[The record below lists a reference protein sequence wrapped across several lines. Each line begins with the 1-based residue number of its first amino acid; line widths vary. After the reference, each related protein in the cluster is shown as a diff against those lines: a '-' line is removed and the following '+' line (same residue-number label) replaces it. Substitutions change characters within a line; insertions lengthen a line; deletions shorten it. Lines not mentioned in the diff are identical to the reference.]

1 MRPRRLFTHDDDT
14 SKPTTKGFAMAG
26 TVDDFIKRFGNQ
38 QTMDDREA
46 SQVFDRF
53 ASEDPNDRDFDNN
66 EMYSGATEY
75 LGKLPEPEFQ
85 QAAQNAYESAPPNQ
99 RKGLVGSLLRAL
111 QGRGENPANLGGLF
125 GQGGS
130 VPADMSPQ
138 QYAQLANY
146 TRQRHPDAIQDV
158 VREQP
163 WIVKAMGNPVLMGAL
178 GMVASRMI
186 KKRMSPPSQARRGG
200 GLFG

>member
-1 MRPRRLFTHDDDT
+1 
-14 SKPTTKGFAMAG
+14 MAG
-26 TVDDFIKRFGNQ
+26 TVDDFIKRFGSQ

-46 SQVFDRF
+46 AQVFDRF
-53 ASEDPNDRDFDNN
+53 ASTDPNDRDFDNN

-85 QAAQNAYESAPPNQ
+85 HAAQSAYASAPPEQ
-99 RKGLVGSLLRAL
+99 KQGLVGSLLRAL
-111 QGRGENPANLGGLF
+111 QGRGENPSNLAGLF
-125 GQGGS
+125 GSGGS
-130 VPADMSPQ
+130 IPREMTPQ

-146 TRQRHPDAIQDV
+146 TRQRHPDAMQEV

-163 WIVKAMGNPVLMGAL
+163 WIMKAMGNPILMGAL

-186 KKRMSPPSQARRGG
+186 KNRTRPPTQERRG

>member
-1 MRPRRLFTHDDDT
+1 
-14 SKPTTKGFAMAG
+14 MAG
-26 TVDDFIKRFGNQ
+26 TVDDFIKRFGGQ

-46 SQVFDRF
+46 SQFLDRF
-53 ASEDPNDRDFDNN
+53 ASNDPNDRDFDND
-66 EMYSGATEY
+66 ELSSSATEY

-85 QAAQNAYESAPPNQ
+85 QAAQNAYSNAAPQ
-99 RKGLVGSLLRAL
+99 QQQGLVGSLLRAL
-111 QGRGENPANLGGLF
+111 QGRGVNPASLGGLF
-125 GQGGS
+125 GQGGR
-130 VPADMSPQ
+130 VPEQMDPQ

-146 TRQRHPDAIQDV
+146 ARQRHPDAIQEV

-163 WIVKAMGNPVLMGAL
+163 WMMKAMGNPVLMGAL

-186 KKRMSPPSQARRGG
+186 KKRTSPPRQGRG